1 MWLNKYSDVYSKSV
15 KSWLRD
21 NEIEM
26 YSIHN
31 EEKSLVAERFIGTL
45 KNIVCKYMS
54 LIFKM
59 VYIDQ
64 LNYTVNKYN
73 DTYHKTIKMKH
84 ILNLM

>member
-45 KNIVCKYMS
+45 K
-54 LIFKM
+54 
-59 VYIDQ
+59 
-64 LNYTVNKYN
+64 
-73 DTYHKTIKMKH
+73 
-84 ILNLM
+84 